1 MAQAPKKTTT
11 ATATTDPM
19 ANRPKHIANED
30 VQAPT
35 DDQSF
40 FPKLKVLQALSPECT
55 KGDEKFIPSA
65 SPGMLL
71 ITLSNPELLDGDEGI
86 EVVLL
91 ECRKRYVEYI
101 PRTKGGGFVASY
113 DTHEDME
120 AKFEKGNDI
129 QTTIDYLCVA
139 ADTMEDDEPVVFI
152 ISLDT
157 ISKMAISRKIAGF
170 VEQYKTL
177 SGIKYK
183 VTAVLARN
191 KQNQPYYNFGIVT
204 MGWLDKGQYN
214 KVLEHQATN
223 QQQFLPPGAGE
234 NSEI

>member
-1 MAQAPKKTTT
+1 MAKAPTKTT
-11 ATATTDPM
+11 AASTDPM
-19 ANRPKHIANED
+19 ANRPKHIQEENVD
-30 VQAPT
+30 APT

-71 ITLSNPELLDGDEGI
+71 ITLSNPELLDGDDGI
-86 EVVLL
+86 DVVLL
-91 ECRKRYVEYI
+91 ECRKRYVEYV
-101 PRTKGGGFVASY
+101 PRKQGGGFVGSY
-113 DTHEDME
+113 DTREEME
-120 AKFEKGNDI
+120 GKFKAGNDM
-129 QTTIDYLCVA
+129 QVTIDYLCVA
-139 ADTMEDDEPVVFI
+139 ADTMEDEEPVVFI

-157 ISKMAISRKIAGF
+157 VSKMAVARKIAGF

-191 KQNQPYYNFGIVT
+191 KQNQPYYNFGIT
-204 MGWLDKGQYN
+204 TLGWLDKDQYN
-214 KVLEHQATN
+214 LVLTHQAAN
-223 QQQFLPPGAGE
+223 QQQFLPPGAGSD
-234 NSEI
+234 SEI